1 MSDEMNPQ
9 VPQEPTI
16 NPAQETPEAASEEIK
31 EGQAPVEGTP
41 TTPEAAA

>member
-1 MSDEMNPQ
+1 MNPQ

-31 EGQAPVEGTP
+31 EGQAPVEEATP